1 MKSLL
6 EHTQRTGGVASRG
19 LACLV
24 TTEPVAAHALR
35 MLAESFVRRRWEQ
48 AIAAATHVRL
58 VLSCLVLSC
67 LVLWM
72 AMAQPLHY
80 TAIERRTVANAAC
93 QRSSVLVCLP
103 ACWFCLRLSSE
114 TRAMLWCVRACC
126 RQSKWIGR
134 VWIIVPCG

>member
-1 MKSLL
+1 
-6 EHTQRTGGVASRG
+6 
-19 LACLV
+19 LV

-67 LVLWM
+67 GWRWPNPYTIL
-72 AMAQPLHY
+72 PLNG
-80 TAIERRTVANAAC
+80 TVANAAC

-126 RQSKWIGR
+126 RHGE
-134 VWIIVPCG
+134 